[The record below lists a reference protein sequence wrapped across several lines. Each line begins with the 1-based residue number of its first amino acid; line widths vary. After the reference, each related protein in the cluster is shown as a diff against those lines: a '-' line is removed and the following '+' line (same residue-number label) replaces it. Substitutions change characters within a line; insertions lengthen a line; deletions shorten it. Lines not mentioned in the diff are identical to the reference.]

1 MKRSLRLLSLLL
13 CLLLLPGLCSSAFAK
28 EPAASDPILNIVF
41 LDVGQGDCAL
51 LFTDNAAMLIDAGDS
66 GSGASIAAILDAFSI
81 EKLDYLIA
89 THPHE
94 DHIGGMAEVFDAVS
108 VSTILAPKV
117 SHDTE
122 TYRGF
127 LSAVKAAGAK
137 ITVPKS
143 LKTYKLDKNISFTI
157 LGPTKSGD
165 SLNNNSIVLKVT
177 YGEISFLFTGD
188 AESAEEKTL
197 LASSKVKKLLP
208 STVLKVGHHGSSTST
223 SPAFA
228 KAVSPSYAVVS
239 VGADNA
245 YNHPDALVL
254 RRLQTLGAAVL
265 RTDEDGTVFM
275 ATDGKTLAVR
285 TLNDTFSETLD
296 VGEQQEETPDSDTSG
311 KTTTS
316 SGSAHSSSGMSNAS
330 AAQPSAGSSGSYIG
344 NRNTHKFH
352 RTSCS
357 SLPSEKNRVYFSSRS
372 DAVSS
377 GYAACKRC
385 KP

>member
-13 CLLLLPGLCSSAFAK
+13 CLLLLPGLCSSALAK
-28 EPAASDPILNIVF
+28 EAAASDPILNIVF
-41 LDVGQGDCAL
+41 LDVGQGDCTL

-66 GSGASIAAILDAFSI
+66 GSGASITAILDAFSI

-94 DHIGGMAEVFDAVS
+94 DHIGGMAEVLDAVS

-127 LSAVKAAGAK
+127 LSAVKEAGAK

-157 LGPTKSGD
+157 LGPTKSDD
-165 SLNNNSIVLKVT
+165 SLNNNSIVLKAT
-177 YGEISFLFTGD
+177 YGEVSFLFAGD

-228 KAVSPSYAVVS
+228 KAVSPSYAIVS

-254 RRLQTLGAAVL
+254 KRLQTLDAAVL
-265 RTDEDGTVFM
+265 RTDEDGAVFM
-275 ATDGKTLAVR
+275 ATGGKTLAVR
-285 TLNDTFSETLD
+285 TLNDTFSETRD
-296 VGEQQEETPDSDTSG
+296 MGAQPKETPSAGSSG
-311 KTTTS
+311 KNNSS
-316 SGSAHSSSGMSNAS
+316 SGSAHSS
-330 AAQPSAGSSGSYIG
+330 AAQPSAGSSGAYIG

-352 RTSCS
+352 RASCS